1 MELKL
6 NKQQQQEFAQKLN
19 DELAK
24 IFMSWDNEVK
34 EWHGIALEALNYTS
48 SLSLNIPQNKFIE
61 LFETINQGISLNIVA
76 VLANNIES
84 RTPFEMARSSRE
96 WADILLMNSRICTQ
110 WESMVQPI
118 RLKVAKQFQ
127 IMAAAPKLE
136 IVQAEA

>member
-6 NKQQQQEFAQKLN
+6 NKQQQAEFAQKLN

-24 IFMSWDNEVK
+24 VFMSWDNDTK
-34 EWHGIALEALNYTS
+34 EWYEVALKALRFTS
-48 SLSLNIPQNKFIE
+48 SLSLNIPQQKFIE
-61 LFETINQGISLNIVA
+61 LFDTIKQGISLNQVA
-76 VLANNIES
+76 VLANNIEA
-84 RTPFEMARSSRE
+84 RTPFEMGYSARD
-96 WADILLMNSRICTQ
+96 WADVLLMNSRICVQ

-136 IVQAEA
+136 LVHADA

>member
-6 NKQQQQEFAQKLN
+6 NKLQQQEFGQKLN

-24 IFMSWDNEVK
+24 VFMSWDNDMNKWYE
-34 EWHGIALEALNYTS
+34 IALDALNHTS
-48 SLSLNIPQNKFIE
+48 SLSLNIPQNKFVE
-61 LFETINQGISLNIVA
+61 LFETINQGISLNVVA

-84 RTPFEMARSSRE
+84 RSPVEMGYHARE
-96 WADILLMNSRICTQ
+96 WADVLLMNSRICTQ

-136 IVQAEA
+136 IVQDEA